1 MRFQLTILS
10 ILIFAFTCA
19 NLLQAQ
25 ALSFNDKRMVKFFK
39 KDYHRYGKYFDNFK
53 ESQRAELQGYFT
65 KMERYLAK
73 ISPKAK
79 ANPKVVELQEQLD
92 ALRVKLGGEATK
104 AEAAAR
110 KAPVRNLKPVK
121 TVRQPTGKISTST
134 PSNQPTQSDAQIART
149 FQRDYNDAY
158 NTIRRTRGKELIDEA
173 KVGTINGK
181 LAVLANHLAAI
192 KDPNQGFVKQM
203 QANYDNLKK
212 HFDGAVERAEKQ
224 HGANLAKDAKRE
236 ADKEAAKKAAE
247 EAKKAQVTETKKVRP
262 LGYAMKRYIGFFD
275 KDFHRYS
282 LYYNRADLK
291 KSDLKDYIAKLEKRL
306 SAVQPA
312 DHPEVLSRKAKVEEW
327 KKRLVSFVEAPQTT
341 QPATTTVVAQPT
353 TDKPK
358 PVKPLPYRDTRRVKT
373 FDTDMQRNKFYLE
386 SKNPDNLLTIHQIV
400 AKLKSHLSLVDYH
413 SQNHP
418 EVLKRKEALAKLEK
432 SIQDNFGEVRLFTD
446 EEKKLLGEFRNDYNR
461 NQYSLNERL
470 NPISLQDPALRK
482 ECEALLARMNKTL
495 SAIEN
500 DKHPKFL
507 AEKKRYDELKKRYD
521 QAVGKSDKLE
531 AAAGDVDSQLEL
543 IQQEFPYKKFDPKLP
558 ENATPAEIE
567 DWARRLKGFLVTVDK
582 ALAFFEKAKKTS
594 IKARSDD
601 FLTYSYWFKQ
611 NVKGSIKSA
620 LKWAKRDFESPIYQG
635 KRAVKEGTQLHNQ
648 THVKFAKQHIKR
660 GLWGAY
666 RLAAFER
673 GHDGKASAQ
682 TLADIEAIKA
692 MRVKLLGGVEES
704 IRRKRMPKAA
714 SESAE
719 LLAIAKDAIARGAKY
734 WEIGPYERM
743 VINYDRNRK
752 REGRWYD
759 TTFRIHDWD
768 EFQVTI
774 AEQDG
779 DVYWTRTAM
788 IKNYR
793 DPSGKLTEWKV
804 ANSRRWNKIL
814 KENINKPPL
823 ED

>member
-1 MRFQLTILS
+1 MRYQLTILS
-10 ILIFAFTCA
+10 FLLFAFTCS

-25 ALSFNDKRMVKFFK
+25 ALSFNDKRMVKFFE

-79 ANPKVVELQEQLD
+79 GNPKVVELQEQLD
-92 ALRVKLGGEATK
+92 ALREKLGGEATK

-110 KAPVRNLKPVK
+110 KAPVRNLNPVR

-134 PSNQPTQSDAQIART
+134 PSNQPKESDAQIARA
-149 FQRDYNDAY
+149 FQKDYNDVY
-158 NTIRRTRGKELIDEA
+158 NTIRRTRGKELIEDA
-173 KVGTINGK
+173 KVSEINGK

-212 HFDGAVERAEKQ
+212 HFDGAVARAQKQ
-224 HGANLAKDAKRE
+224 HGANLAKDAKRQ

-247 EAKKAQVTETKKVRP
+247 EAAKANAAATAEVKP
-262 LGYAMKRYIGFFD
+262 LSFAMKRYINFFD
-275 KDFHRYS
+275 KDFDRYKVHYEKPN
-282 LYYNRADLK
+282 LKGIELK
-291 KSDLKDYIAKLEKRL
+291 KFITNLEKRL
-306 SAVQPA
+306 ASITPG
-312 DHPEVLSRKAKVEEW
+312 DHPDVIARRNKLIPWKERLATMKVE
-327 KKRLVSFVEAPQTT
+327 
-341 QPATTTVVAQPT
+341 TVAKPT
-353 TDKPK
+353 
-358 PVKPLPYRDTRRVKT
+358 VKPLPYTDMRRVKT
-373 FDTDMQRNKFYLE
+373 FDNDLHRNKFYLE
-386 SKNPDNLLTIHQIV
+386 SKDAANLLTIHQIV
-400 AKLKSHLSLVDYH
+400 AKLKKHLSLVGFH
-413 SQNHP
+413 SQKHP
-418 EVLKRKEALAKLEK
+418 EFIKRKETLAALEK
-432 SIQDNFGEVRLFTD
+432 QIQENFGEVRLFTD
-446 EEKKLLGEFRNDYNR
+446 EEKKLLSEFRNDYNR

-470 NPISLQDPALRK
+470 NPISLQEPALRK
-482 ECEALLARMNKTL
+482 ECEALLARMDKTL

-500 DKHPKFL
+500 NKHPDFL
-507 AEKKRYDELKKRYD
+507 AEKARYDELKKKYD
-521 QAVGKSDKLE
+521 QAVGESDKLE

-567 DWARRLKGFLVTVDK
+567 DWAKRLKGFLVTADK
-582 ALAFFEKAKKTS
+582 ALKFFEKAKKTS
-594 IKARSDD
+594 IKARSND
-601 FLTYSYWFKQ
+601 FLTYSYWFRQ
-611 NVKGSIKSA
+611 NVKGSINSA
-620 LKWAKRDFESPIYQG
+620 LKWAKRDFESPIHQG
-635 KRAVKEGTQLHNQ
+635 KNAVKKGTQLHNQ
-648 THVKFAKQHIKR
+648 LHVKWAKEHIKK

-692 MRVKLLGGVEES
+692 MEVKLLGGVEES
-704 IRRKRMPKAA
+704 IKRNRMPKAA
-714 SESAE
+714 SEDPE

-743 VINYDRNRK
+743 VINYGRNRK
-752 REGRWYD
+752 REGRWYEN
-759 TTFRIHDWD
+759 TFTIYDWD

-774 AEQDG
+774 AEQAG

-793 DPSGKLTEWKV
+793 DPAGKLTEWKV
-804 ANSRRWNKIL
+804 VKSRRWNKIL
-814 KENINKPPL
+814 KENIHKPPL